1 MTGPSPFHDLTITV
15 RVQVTDP
22 TAVVSHPSAMHLRVG
37 PDGQTAV
44 YLPGTVEEA
53 VVARFT
59 ALLDKMYHPNSGLVV
74 CEHSEQLVAWRRNRS
89 EWYHPGPGSTD
100 PRHPADE

>member
-1 MTGPSPFHDLTITV
+1 MTGPSPFHDLTLTV

-22 TAVVSHPSAMHLRVG
+22 AAVLSHPSAMHLGVG
-37 PDGQTAV
+37 PEGATAV

-59 ALLDKMYHPNSGLVV
+59 ALLDTMYRPSGGLVV
-74 CEHSEQLVAWRRNRS
+74 CEHSEQLAAWHRNRS
-89 EWYHPGPGSTD
+89 ERYHPDPGSTD
-100 PRHPADE
+100 HRHPAEQ